1 MSSSEGARRA
11 LVIGG
16 TSGVGRGLAQWLAGK
31 HVHVTVA
38 GRSQERGGAVVE
50 ACREV
55 WPEGEF
61 DFMSVDAFSIKALA
75 DACAAYARSSSRLDY
90 LVLTQGMATIQ
101 GYTPTDSG
109 LDQKLVLH
117 HFGRM
122 ASILAL
128 RDLLTTTSGKDGADV
143 RVLSVLS
150 AGVHSPLAAYK
161 QDPILRNNYSIKNAA
176 DFAGFA
182 QDLCLD
188 GVSRE
193 TPGVAFVHAAPGFV
207 RTNWGSEFPSALR
220 WMVRGLQV
228 FGKSEAACAAE
239 MGKALVDPRYAGGFH
254 LMGPTGNP
262 VPKTKIHNDEAVEFM
277 WKATKDAVLPAMTG
291 QPTKSES

>member
-1 MSSSEGARRA
+1 
-11 LVIGG
+11 
-16 TSGVGRGLAQWLAGK
+16 
-31 HVHVTVA
+31 
-38 GRSQERGGAVVE
+38 VVE

-161 QDPILRNNYSIKNAA
+161 QVCSRQRDLFRKLKISTRLGLRV
-176 DFAGFA
+176 
-182 QDLCLD
+182 L
-188 GVSRE
+188 
-193 TPGVAFVHAAPGFV
+193 TP
-207 RTNWGSEFPSALR
+207 SL
-220 WMVRGLQV
+220 GLSL
-228 FGKSEAACAAE
+228 FRRIRFCGTTT
-239 MGKALVDPRYAGGFH
+239 R
-254 LMGPTGNP
+254 
-262 VPKTKIHNDEAVEFM
+262 
-277 WKATKDAVLPAMTG
+277 
-291 QPTKSES
+291 